1 MSDMVWVYAMMA
13 GIVLLVTGGVVILL
27 LSATWIRYRGRH
39 ERPCTAEV
47 AILLGAYT
55 DGFRPSRPLMA
66 RLHAGLWLY
75 RLNYV
80 RYVIVSGGKGKDETV
95 SESRSMKRFL
105 MLNGVPAAVILEDT
119 QSGDTWENLVNSRSL
134 MERFQVHKAVVVTSD
149 YHLPRALAVARQL
162 GMDVCGYAAWS
173 GRGEFHMC
181 IREVLAGIKYT
192 LGGQAAWRK

>member
-1 MSDMVWVYAMMA
+1 MNWGYVAA
-13 GIVLLVTGGVVILL
+13 GMFLLGMGGFMILL
-27 LSATWIRYRGRH
+27 LGASWIRYQGRR

-47 AILLGAYT
+47 AIVLGAYT
-55 DGFRPSRPLMA
+55 DGFQPSRPLMA
-66 RLHAGLWLY
+66 RLHAALWLY

-80 RYVIVSGGKGKDETV
+80 RYLIVSGGKGADETV

-105 MLNGVPAAVILEDT
+105 MLNGVPAQVILEDT
-119 QSGDTWENLVNSRSL
+119 QSNDTWENLLNSHKL
-134 MERFQVHKAVVVTSD
+134 MERLQLRNAVVVTSD

-162 GMDVCGYAAWS
+162 RLDVCGYAAWS
-173 GRGEFHMC
+173 SQEEFHMC